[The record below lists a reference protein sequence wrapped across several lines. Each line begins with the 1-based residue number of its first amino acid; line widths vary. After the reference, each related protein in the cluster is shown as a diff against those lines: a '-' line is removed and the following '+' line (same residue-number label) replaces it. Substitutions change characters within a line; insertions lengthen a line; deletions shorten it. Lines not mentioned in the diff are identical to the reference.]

1 MIDQPE
7 PHPERMRLELLES
20 MAAKRL
26 ARANDKLA
34 TAQAELAAA
43 AAGHA
48 AAVDRLAAWDAANPD
63 PQLALI

>member
-20 MAAKRL
+20 MAA
-26 ARANDKLA
+26 
-34 TAQAELAAA
+34 
-43 AAGHA
+43 
-48 AAVDRLAAWDAANPD
+48 NPD